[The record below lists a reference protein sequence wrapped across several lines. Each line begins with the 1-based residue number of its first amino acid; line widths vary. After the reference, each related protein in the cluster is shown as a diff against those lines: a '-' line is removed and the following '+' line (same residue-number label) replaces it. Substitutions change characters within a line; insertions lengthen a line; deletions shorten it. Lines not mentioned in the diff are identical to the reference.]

1 MRIAILVLA
10 VLTLP
15 ATAQTI
21 SISAIAGRSPET
33 WHGHV
38 ELQSVNIEY
47 AHPLA
52 PRTELAFILSPTS
65 IDQPKSWFGDDY
77 GDGNERVR
85 ALAAALLLRHRFN
98 DSTRVQFYGEA
109 GTGPMYAE
117 KAVPASTSRFNFVTQ
132 FGAGV
137 VLMPTS
143 RTPVVLGYRLNHISN
158 GGYAPRNPGLNV
170 SSLVL
175 GVRWRTR

>member
-10 VLTLP
+10 LLP
-15 ATAQTI
+15 LPCFAQTI
-21 SISAIAGRSPET
+21 SVSAITGRSPET
-33 WHGHV
+33 WHGRA
-38 ELQSVNIEY
+38 EMQSVNIEY
-47 AHPLA
+47 AHPIA
-52 PRTELAFILSPTS
+52 SRTELAFVLSPTS
-65 IDQPKSWFGDDY
+65 IDQPTSGCGDDY
-77 GDGNERVR
+77 GAGNARVR
-85 ALAAALLLRHRFN
+85 ALAGALLLRHRFN

-109 GTGPMYAE
+109 GTGPMWAE

-132 FGAGV
+132 FGAGI
-137 VLMPTS
+137 VLMPAS

-175 GVRWRTR
+175 GIRWRTR